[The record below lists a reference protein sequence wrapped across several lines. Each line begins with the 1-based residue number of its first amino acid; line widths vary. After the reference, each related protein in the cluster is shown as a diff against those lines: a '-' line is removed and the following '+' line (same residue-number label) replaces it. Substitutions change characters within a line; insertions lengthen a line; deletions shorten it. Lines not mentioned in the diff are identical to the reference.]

1 MAHFGGGFRGR
12 GAPAVKGMGYQMTT
26 HALDNTQRSAPG
38 LLNGLD
44 AFARQ
49 HQDTLLLIGRILIGL
64 IFLRSGSD
72 KLMNID
78 GFAAGLARN
87 GVPMSTF
94 FAYLGAPVEFISGV
108 TIVFGFGT
116 RYAAVLMTAFVI
128 VATLISHRYWEYTDG
143 AMRRANDINFYK
155 NVAIIGGAFYVF
167 VTGSGR
173 YALDTLLRRK
183 G

>member
-1 MAHFGGGFRGR
+1 MTRIDR
-12 GAPAVKGMGYQMTT
+12 DMGHSMTT
-26 HALDNTQRSAPG
+26 QAYDNTQRSAPG
-38 LLNGLD
+38 LQSSLD
-44 AFARQ
+44 AFAKQ
-49 HQDTLLLIGRILIGL
+49 HQDTLLLIGRILLGL
-64 IFLRSGSD
+64 IFVRSGSD

-108 TIVFGFGT
+108 AIVFGFAT
-116 RYAAVLMTAFVI
+116 RYAAILMTAFVI
-128 VATLISHRYWEYTDG
+128 VATLISHRYWEYTDM

>member
-1 MAHFGGGFRGR
+1 
-12 GAPAVKGMGYQMTT
+12 MTT
-26 HALDNTQRSAPG
+26 QTYGNTQRSAPA
-38 LLNGLD
+38 LLSSLD

-49 HQDTLLLIGRILIGL
+49 HQDTLLLIGRILLGL

-72 KLMNID
+72 KLLNID

-94 FAYLGAPVEFISGV
+94 FGWLGAVVEFISGV
-108 TIVFGFGT
+108 AIVFGFAT

-128 VATLISHRYWEYTDG
+128 VATLIAHRYWELADAG
-143 AMRRANDINFYK
+143 ARRMNDINFYK
-155 NVAIIGGAFYVF
+155 NVAIIGGAFYLF
-167 VTGSGR
+167 VTGGGR

-183 G
+183 R

>member
-1 MAHFGGGFRGR
+1 MFVRGLPR
-12 GAPAVKGMGYQMTT
+12 GMLTRSDSDMGQTMTT
-26 HALDNTQRSAPG
+26 QTYGTTQRSAAA
-38 LLNGLD
+38 LLSGLD
-44 AFARQ
+44 AFAKQ
-49 HQDTLLLIGRILIGL
+49 YQDTLLLIGRILIGL

-78 GFAAGLARN
+78 AFAAGLARN

-94 FAYLGAPVEFISGV
+94 FAYLGAPVEFISGA
-108 TIVFGFGT
+108 TILLGFAT
-116 RYAAVLMTAFVI
+116 RYAAVLMTAFVV
-128 VATLISHRYWEYTDG
+128 VATLISHRYWELADVG
-143 AMRRANDINFYK
+143 ARRINDINFYK

-173 YALDTLLRRK
+173 YSIDTLLRRK

>member
-1 MAHFGGGFRGR
+1 
-12 GAPAVKGMGYQMTT
+12 MTT
-26 HALDNTQRSAPG
+26 QTLDNSERSSAA
-38 LLNGLD
+38 LLSRLD
-44 AFARQ
+44 DFAKNNR
-49 HQDTLLLIGRILIGL
+49 DTLLLIGRILIGL
-64 IFLRSGSD
+64 IFVRSGSD

-94 FAYLGAPVEFISGV
+94 FAYLGAPVEFISGLA
-108 TIVFGFGT
+108 IVLGFAT
-116 RYAAVLMTAFVI
+116 RYAAVLMAAFVV
-128 VATLISHRYWEYTDG
+128 VATLISHRYWEFAEAG
-143 AMRRANDINFYK
+143 ARRMNDINFYK

-173 YALDTLLRRK
+173 FALDALFRRK

>member
-1 MAHFGGGFRGR
+1 
-12 GAPAVKGMGYQMTT
+12 MGHQMTT
-26 HALDNTQRSAPG
+26 HTYDNTERSSPG
-38 LLNGLD
+38 LLSGLD
-44 AFARQ
+44 AFAKQ
-49 HQDTLLLIGRILIGL
+49 HQDTLLLIGRILLGL
-64 IFLRSGSD
+64 IFVRSGSD

-78 GFAAGLARN
+78 AFAAGLARN

-108 TIVFGFGT
+108 AIVLGFAT
-116 RYAAVLMTAFVI
+116 RYAAILMTAFVI
-128 VATLISHRYWEYTDG
+128 VATLISHRYWEHADA

-173 YALDTLLRRK
+173 YALDALLRRK